1 MKRITALILAV
12 VMVLFCPFSASADGA
27 ATTFG
32 ISIYDSTA
40 GAYLEPYCQI
50 TRALPMTYLDTMTIL
65 AERGAFLVEYD
76 EKGWPVA
83 IIPDAMHPEQRVN
96 ADEKHAFFVKAD
108 GILLDEVSA
117 GNLVAD
123 GSIVEWIFMDIDAA
137 SSVSNAARNT
147 VILWDETYA
156 AALRESGRWLARHE
170 EESFAYLMAVS
181 AAGRPVSSGLVAS
194 LPSRI
199 YREEA
204 GDASACA
211 QALLTLSL
219 CGYDADMPVVSD
231 SLKKLSEIAADPDD
245 VLLCVQMLRAFDC
258 RAYTLAEG
266 AKNTRE
272 ALVRHILAAQN
283 EDGGF
288 ARIRGFDSDFEATAE
303 AVTVLSFYDG
313 KQTNDAVRRAISY
326 LSAWLKADGIHASGS
341 LSSAQVAAKLVL
353 AMVCAGIDPRD
364 ERFFVDGKPVAAALL
379 MRQNGD
385 GGFAPEQGEK
395 SELAATEEA
404 ALALAALREGV
415 TPYLF
420 TFAEEKAVKSGAE
433 AQYAAADGAVQDES
447 VIPHGMTLAGILI
460 CTGFLLLA
468 AAFLLIRRHRRS

>member
-12 VMVLFCPFSASADGA
+12 VTVLFCPFSASADGA

-83 IIPDAMHPEQRVN
+83 IVPDAMHPEQRVN

-108 GILLDEVSA
+108 GILLDEASA

-123 GSIVEWIFMDIDAA
+123 GSIVEWIFTDVDAA
-137 SSVSNAARNT
+137 SSVSNTARNT

-170 EESFAYLMAVS
+170 EETLAYLMAVS
-181 AAGRPVSSGLVAS
+181 AAGHPVSSGLVAS

-199 YREEA
+199 YREET

-231 SLKKLSEIAADPDD
+231 SLKKLSEIEADPDD
-245 VLLCVQMLRAFDC
+245 VLLCIQMLRAFDC
-258 RAYTLAEG
+258 RVYTLAED

-288 ARIRGFDSDFEATAE
+288 ARICGFDSDFEATAE

-364 ERFFVDGKPVAAALL
+364 ERFFVDGETVAAALL

-395 SELAATEEA
+395 SELAATEDA

-420 TFAEEKAVKSGAE
+420 TLAEEKAVDSGTE
-433 AQYAAADGAVQDES
+433 PQYAAADGAVQEES

>member
-12 VMVLFCPFSASADGA
+12 VLVLFCPFSASADGA

-32 ISIYDSTA
+32 ISIYDSTT

-76 EKGWPVA
+76 EKGWPVS
-83 IIPDAMHPEQRVN
+83 IIPDAMHPEQRVSAN
-96 ADEKHAFFVKAD
+96 GKRAFFIKAD
-108 GILLDEVSA
+108 GILLDEASA
-117 GNLVAD
+117 GNMVAD

-137 SSVSNAARNT
+137 SSRSFSVRNT
-147 VILWDETYA
+147 AILWEEAHA
-156 AALRESGRWLARHE
+156 AALRETGRWLARHE
-170 EESFAYLMAVS
+170 EEGLAYFMAVS
-181 AAGRPVSSGLVAS
+181 AAGRPLSSGLVAS

-204 GDASACA
+204 GDADACA
-211 QALLTLSL
+211 QALLTLSV

-231 SLKKLSEIAADPDD
+231 SLKKLSAIAASPDD

-258 RAYTLAEG
+258 RSYTLA
-266 AKNTRE
+266 ADAQNTRE
-272 ALVRHILAAQN
+272 ALVQHILAAQN

-303 AVTVLSFYDG
+303 AVTVLSLYDG
-313 KQTNDAVRRAISY
+313 EQTNAAVRRAISY
-326 LSAWLKADGIHASGS
+326 LSAWLKAGGIHASGS
-341 LSSAQVAAKLVL
+341 LSSTQVAAKLVL
-353 AMVCAGIDPRD
+353 AMVCADVDPQD
-364 ERFFVDGKPVAAALL
+364 ERFLVNGEPVATAML
-379 MRQNGD
+379 MWQNED

-395 SELAATEEA
+395 SELAATEDA

-415 TPYLF
+415 TPYVF
-420 TFAEEKAVKSGAE
+420 TSSEAAAAETEQVLYSAAAEDTAEKSGM
-433 AQYAAADGAVQDES
+433 
-447 VIPHGMTLAGILI
+447 PHGMTVAGILI

-468 AAFLLIRRHRRS
+468 AAFLLIRKYRRS